1 MQNSTLDL
9 RPLLLKRLHPYMLG
23 IVLIALLA
31 VLAPLS
37 YENPDKMAYVLLLL
51 LLFAML
57 LASMLVLHMGLY
69 AVSAS
74 LTVAVT
80 FFGTWGSFLINSQ
93 MLFYDFFPL
102 VYVTGSIMISSLF
115 LPLAATLAVIA
126 THSLLLILV
135 VLNTPILQTQNWP
148 SFFIFIL
155 FVSMISTIANQLI
168 KTQMKQLQESSIRD
182 HLTGLFNR
190 RYFEETLKN
199 KLKRVQDSKTSV
211 GIILLDV
218 DHFKHFNDT
227 FGHDAGD
234 AVLTELANL
243 MIHHFDITASICRY
257 GGDEFAILLSK
268 TQKEELVLLAQ
279 ALVKKVRSLSVMH
292 KGKSLG
298 NMTISCGCAMYNNSI
313 ETIEQFIK
321 RADQAL
327 YQAKE
332 RGRDQVGGY

>member
-93 MLFYDFFPL
+93 MLFCDFFPL

-126 THSLLLILV
+126 AHSLLLILV

-211 GIILLDV
+211 G
-218 DHFKHFNDT
+218 
-227 FGHDAGD
+227 
-234 AVLTELANL
+234 
-243 MIHHFDITASICRY
+243 M
-257 GGDEFAILLSK
+257 
-268 TQKEELVLLAQ
+268 
-279 ALVKKVRSLSVMH
+279 
-292 KGKSLG
+292 
-298 NMTISCGCAMYNNSI
+298 
-313 ETIEQFIK
+313 
-321 RADQAL
+321 
-327 YQAKE
+327 
-332 RGRDQVGGY
+332 

>member
-93 MLFYDFFPL
+93 MLFCDFFPL

-126 THSLLLILV
+126 AHSLLLIFV

-211 GIILLDV
+211 G
-218 DHFKHFNDT
+218 
-227 FGHDAGD
+227 
-234 AVLTELANL
+234 
-243 MIHHFDITASICRY
+243 M
-257 GGDEFAILLSK
+257 
-268 TQKEELVLLAQ
+268 
-279 ALVKKVRSLSVMH
+279 
-292 KGKSLG
+292 
-298 NMTISCGCAMYNNSI
+298 
-313 ETIEQFIK
+313 
-321 RADQAL
+321 
-327 YQAKE
+327 
-332 RGRDQVGGY
+332 

>member
-93 MLFYDFFPL
+93 MLFCDFFPL

-126 THSLLLILV
+126 AHSLLLILV

-182 HLTGLFNR
+182 HQIGR
-190 RYFEETLKN
+190 ASCRE
-199 KLKRVQDSKTSV
+199 RV
-211 GIILLDV
+211 
-218 DHFKHFNDT
+218 
-227 FGHDAGD
+227 
-234 AVLTELANL
+234 
-243 MIHHFDITASICRY
+243 
-257 GGDEFAILLSK
+257 
-268 TQKEELVLLAQ
+268 
-279 ALVKKVRSLSVMH
+279 
-292 KGKSLG
+292 
-298 NMTISCGCAMYNNSI
+298 
-313 ETIEQFIK
+313 
-321 RADQAL
+321 
-327 YQAKE
+327 
-332 RGRDQVGGY
+332 

>member
-1 MQNSTLDL
+1 
-9 RPLLLKRLHPYMLG
+9 
-23 IVLIALLA
+23 
-31 VLAPLS
+31 
-37 YENPDKMAYVLLLL
+37 
-51 LLFAML
+51 
-57 LASMLVLHMGLY
+57 
-69 AVSAS
+69 
-74 LTVAVT
+74 
-80 FFGTWGSFLINSQ
+80 
-93 MLFYDFFPL
+93 MLFCDFFPL

-126 THSLLLILV
+126 AHSLLLIFV

-243 MIHHFDITASICRY
+243 MIHHFDITVSVCRY
-257 GGDEFAILLSK
+257 GGDEFAILLSM

-279 ALVKKVRSLSVMH
+279 ALVKKVRNLSVMH

-332 RGRDQVGGY
+332 RGRDQVVGY